1 MVHYVPEYYDVPLYI
16 EMPPAQDIIKR
27 NVKDIY
33 INPKDYIKEA
43 SVSKEEQKKSSCSN
57 CRGSSCYRCKEGYRV
72 RFAGN
77 ADISRLF
84 DWII

>member
-1 MVHYVPEYYDVPLYI
+1 MPVIHYVPEYYDVPLYI

-33 INPKDYIKEA
+33 INPKDYIREAKEE
-43 SVSKEEQKKSSCSN
+43 SKEDKKSSCAN
-57 CRGSSCYRCKEGYRV
+57 CRGSNCLRCRNGYQVRV
-72 RFAGN
+72 AGN

-84 DWII
+84 D